1 MSSHWFK
8 SGHEAFNSGFMWLGT
23 NKDCETLRFFGRI
36 AFGHGGQDDLR
47 DSMADRDSHLQDVLS
62 APEGPHIAA
71 LFDFDGTIIAG
82 YSATAMLWEKIK
94 RREMTAEELVETANV
109 MAQYSMGS
117 MGFSGLMMAASKFMK
132 GVTED
137 SYFEFGEELY
147 QKHIA
152 RKVYPESRD
161 LIEAHMAK
169 GHTVAIVSSATIY
182 QIEPTARDL
191 NIEHVLCSQ
200 YEVENGEFTGNIIR
214 PLCFGEGKVIA
225 AEKLANEY
233 DLDLKK
239 SYFYSDSYDDIE
251 LLERVGNPRPLNPNN
266 KLTEVA
272 KERGWPL
279 QKFDSRGQGK
289 PVDYLR
295 TIYATGSLVTSFV
308 AGLPIWAL
316 TGSQREATN
325 FSTGLFGDI
334 ATALTGVEL
343 DVSGE
348 ENLWVNRPCIFVFN
362 HQSKADVMIM
372 AKLVR
377 KDVGGIAKK
386 EVKDT
391 PIIGKVMEMAGTV
404 FVDRADGRNAIK
416 AMEPLVDAIQIDRKS
431 ICIAPEGTRTLSP
444 RIGPFKKG
452 AFHLAMQAGVPMVP
466 VVIHN
471 AGDVAPKN
479 EFVMRSATVKVDIL
493 PPVDTSK
500 WKKATLNEHV
510 AEVRGMFLKALGQS
524 DEDAAMA
531 EVAEAV
537 AKSPRQ
543 ANVKQTTPVRAK
555 AGKTATKVA
564 AKKTAPATK
573 KATPA
578 TKKTTPRKKPVVAKT
593 ATAAKA
599 SSRSAAAKKPARKP
613 AASKASATK
622 KPAAKKT
629 ISRKAPL
636 KKPAVSE
643 K

>member
-1 MSSHWFK
+1 
-8 SGHEAFNSGFMWLGT
+8 
-23 NKDCETLRFFGRI
+23 
-36 AFGHGGQDDLR
+36 
-47 DSMADRDSHLQDVLS
+47 MADRDSYLQDVINS
-62 APEGPHIAA
+62 PEGPHIAA

-94 RREMTAEELVETANV
+94 RGELGAEELIETANV

-117 MGFSGLMMAASKFMK
+117 MGFSGLMMAAAKFMK

-147 QKHIA
+147 EKHIA
-152 RKVYPESRD
+152 RKVYPESRA
-161 LIEAHMAK
+161 LIEAHIAK
-169 GHTVAIVSSATIY
+169 GHTIAIVSSATIY

-214 PLCFGEGKVIA
+214 PLCFGAGKVIA
-225 AEKLANEY
+225 AEKLAKEY
-233 DLDLKK
+233 NLDLDK
-239 SYFYSDSYDDIE
+239 SYFYSDSDDDLE
-251 LLERVGNPRPLNPNN
+251 LLERVGKPRPLNPNG
-266 KLTEVA
+266 KLTEIS

-279 QKFDSRGQGK
+279 QKFDSRGQGR

-377 KDVGGIAKK
+377 KDVGSIAKH
-386 EVKDT
+386 EVRDT
-391 PIIGKVMEMAGTV
+391 PIIGKVMEFAGTV
-404 FVDRADGRNAIK
+404 FVDRANGRNAIK
-416 AMEPLVDAIQIDRKS
+416 AMAPLVDAIKVDGKS

-444 RIGPFKKG
+444 KVGPFKKG
-452 AFHLAMQAGVPMVP
+452 AFHLALQAGVPMVP
-466 VVIHN
+466 IVIHN

-479 EFVMRSATVKVDIL
+479 EFVMRPAVVKVDVL
-493 PPVDTSK
+493 PPVDTSGWTRK
-500 WKKATLNEHV
+500 TLNNHV

-524 DEDAAMA
+524 DEDAVVAAAPVKA
-531 EVAEAV
+531 ESA
-537 AKSPRQ
+537 PRKQ
-543 ANVKQTTPVRAK
+543 AAVKQTTPAK
-555 AGKTATKVA
+555 SARGGKTEEAIAHTKITPIKKPASQKTRVA
-564 AKKTAPATK
+564 AKVSSRTSTDE
-573 KATPA
+573 KAV
-578 TKKTTPRKKPVVAKT
+578 KKPVVKKT
-593 ATAAKA
+593 VGRKA
-599 SSRSAAAKKPARKP
+599 SQQTASTKK
-613 AASKASATK
+613 AASTKAAIYK
-622 KPAAKKT
+622 N
-629 ISRKAPL
+629 
-636 KKPAVSE
+636 
-643 K
+643 